1 MLPVVINMV
10 IRHCQ
15 AEVRQQGKE
24 QLIVLNGL
32 RVFSRGVSHLL
43 MSLVVDGYSFS
54 ATIVLTDSRFYNRPQ
69 IYAFLCN

>member
-15 AEVRQQGKE
+15 AEVRQRGKE
-24 QLIVLNGL
+24 WLIVLNGL

-43 MSLVVDGYSFS
+43 MSLVAEGLLFSDNYRVD
-54 ATIVLTDSRFYNRPQ
+54 R
-69 IYAFLCN
+69 